1 MLDNSTLDKIIDHYG
16 RGHQIDKAVEELGEL
31 IVAIA
36 KERGSQKLRQVDP
49 HHRADIIEEI
59 ADVKVIIAQLE
70 IIYSCRDEVE
80 RMVNYKI
87 QRTLEEMAR
96 G

>member
-1 MLDNSTLDKIIDHYG
+1 MLDNSILDKIIDHYG
-16 RGHQIDKAVEELGEL
+16 RSHQIDKAVEELGEL

-36 KERGSQKLRQVDP
+36 KERGAQKLRQVDP
-49 HHRADIIEEI
+49 HHRADVIEEI
-59 ADVKVIIAQLE
+59 SDVKVIIAQLE

-80 RMVNYKI
+80 RMVDYKLR
-87 QRTLEEMAR
+87 RTLEEME